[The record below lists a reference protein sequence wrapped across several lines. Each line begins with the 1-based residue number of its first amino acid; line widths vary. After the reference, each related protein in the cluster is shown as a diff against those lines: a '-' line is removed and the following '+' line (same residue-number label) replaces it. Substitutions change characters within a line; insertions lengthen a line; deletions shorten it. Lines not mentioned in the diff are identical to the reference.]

1 MFSGDLRRRCS
12 VLRESRE
19 ARAGAAAGKAAPCW
33 PCSARCV
40 GAPHS
45 KNAALCEAPAARRLS
60 LTGSGG
66 GVEGR
71 PRLFLCQQPWELA
84 LALGCGSRC
93 RRADVRLR
101 AAVGAPRAWKH
112 GRACNAVRGRWRA
125 AGAPQGPLA
134 AAWTARTASAVREI
148 RAELLGGVK
157 SHLSICSEHQL
168 LCWVRLGCRVCPIRR
183 ALPPAACAHLA
194 LPYPY
199 LCALHRS
206 GGTEWEITNVFCVA
220 PCHAAGITAFDAPL
234 PPRLCPLQN
243 LCWTTLR
250 AVQSQVC

>member
-1 MFSGDLRRRCS
+1 MSKDGRGCSSASSLGSLR
-12 VLRESRE
+12 LRS
-19 ARAGAAAGKAAPCW
+19 AAARGVGGPTCG
-33 PCSARCV
+33 CV
-40 GAPHS
+40 
-45 KNAALCEAPAARRLS
+45 RLS
-60 LTGSGG
+60 VRRVLGNTA
-66 GVEGR
+66 GR
-71 PRLFLCQQPWELA
+71 VTLCVA
-84 LALGCGSRC
+84 G
-93 RRADVRLR
+93 
-101 AAVGAPRAWKH
+101 
-112 GRACNAVRGRWRA
+112 

-206 GGTEWEITNVFCVA
+206 GCPEWEITNVFCVA